1 MQNRY
6 SKCIGQIDNLR
17 KEIESKG
24 KIISKLSAT
33 LKVCLTPFK
42 KNNFICFNERLLK
55 MMKNAFISSEKLF
68 SFSRYLIFY
77 HDFFVMQRNGLIRKI
92 RLMSKFM
99 TSTRG

>member
-33 LKVCLTPFK
+33 VKVGLTPFK
-42 KNNFICFNERLLK
+42 KKKFYLL
-55 MMKNAFISSEKLF
+55 
-68 SFSRYLIFY
+68 
-77 HDFFVMQRNGLIRKI
+77 
-92 RLMSKFM
+92 
-99 TSTRG
+99 